1 MQYADRTGRSLGG
14 STLQDRFLEN
24 LYASFLG
31 RMLIKPLV
39 HPAVSKICGVFLDS
53 PLSAPIIPGFMKSA
67 GICAEDCETPA
78 GGRYRSFNAFFTRRM
93 LPEARP
99 FDARDHILCSPLR
112 RVCKRL
118 SHPRTCV
125 SPSST
130 PNIRWAALRD
140 SGLAA
145 RCAGG
150 TALLLRLTVSD
161 YHRYAYV
168 DRGRRSSYLQD
179 PGVLHTVNP
188 AAASRRPV
196 YKRKPREYSL
206 LPQFLLAQC

>member
-93 LPEARP
+93 LP
-99 FDARDHILCSPLR
+99 
-112 RVCKRL
+112 
-118 SHPRTCV
+118 
-125 SPSST
+125 
-130 PNIRWAALRD
+130 
-140 SGLAA
+140 
-145 RCAGG
+145 
-150 TALLLRLTVSD
+150 
-161 YHRYAYV
+161 
-168 DRGRRSSYLQD
+168 
-179 PGVLHTVNP
+179 
-188 AAASRRPV
+188 
-196 YKRKPREYSL
+196 
-206 LPQFLLAQC
+206 